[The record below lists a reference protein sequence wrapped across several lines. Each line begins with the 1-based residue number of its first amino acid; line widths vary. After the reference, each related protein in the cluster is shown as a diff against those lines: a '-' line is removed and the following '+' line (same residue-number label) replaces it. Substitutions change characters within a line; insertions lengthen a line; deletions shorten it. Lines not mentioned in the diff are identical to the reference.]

1 MKKKLYP
8 LALSFFLVSSVVL
21 TPINTISTATVQAKA
36 TVYYVP
42 KGYAY
47 HSTRSC
53 RTLRRSK
60 NIKKTSL
67 KNAKAMKLKACKVC
81 H

>member
-8 LALSFFLVSSVVL
+8 LALSFCLVSSVIL
-21 TPINTISTATVQAKA
+21 TPINTISTTTVQAKA
-36 TVYYVP
+36 TVYCVP
-42 KGYAY
+42 KGHVY

-60 NIKKTSL
+60 NIKKISL
-67 KNAKAMKLKACKVC
+67 KAAKAKGLRACKVC